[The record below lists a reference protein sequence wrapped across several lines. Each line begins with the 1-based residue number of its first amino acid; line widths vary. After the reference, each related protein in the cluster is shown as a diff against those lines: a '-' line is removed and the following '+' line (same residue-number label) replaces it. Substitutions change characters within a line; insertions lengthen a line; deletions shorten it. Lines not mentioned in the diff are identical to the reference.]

1 MWKINISGKGGEG
14 NRIRTLG
21 LYALCVILFFIFS
34 NLMINV
40 TLKTIYEPIDTYKS
54 EPEGIG
60 IDIKEARATYVNGY
74 VGGNI
79 SNKNSTISKIYMKID
94 LYTKRDVLVGTKY
107 IEINNLKQN
116 QTQEFRIGFKY
127 TDIDHANI
135 NLVNEVSK
143 DTPEEAFISENLS
156 GAILLTTVIFLCVF
170 G

>member
-1 MWKINISGKGGEG
+1 MWKINISGKGAEG
-14 NRIRTLG
+14 NRIRTFS

-34 NLMINV
+34 NLMINI

-79 SNKNSTISKIYMKID
+79 INKNNTISKMYMKID
-94 LYTKRDVLVGTKY
+94 LYTKRDVIVGTKY

-127 TDIDHANI
+127 TDVDHANI

>member
-34 NLMINV
+34 NLMINI

-54 EPEGIG
+54 EPEEIG

-127 TDIDHANI
+127 TDVDHANI
-135 NLVNEVSK
+135 NLINEVSK

-156 GAILLTTVIFLCVF
+156 GARLLTTVIFLCVF

>member
-34 NLMINV
+34 NLMINI

-127 TDIDHANI
+127 TDVDHANI
-135 NLVNEVSK
+135 NLINEVSK

>member
-1 MWKINISGKGGEG
+1 MWKINISGKGAEG
-14 NRIRTLG
+14 NRMRTFG

-34 NLMINV
+34 NIMINI

-54 EPEGIG
+54 EPYGIG
-60 IDIKEARATYVNGY
+60 IDIKEARATYVNCY

-79 SNKNSTISKIYMKID
+79 TNRNSTISKTYMKID

-107 IEINNLKQN
+107 IEINDLKQN

-127 TDIDHANI
+127 TDVDHANI
-135 NLVNEVSK
+135 NLVDEVSK
-143 DTPEEAFISENLS
+143 DTPEEAFISEDLR
-156 GAILLTTVIFLCVF
+156 GPILLTTVIFLCFF

>member
-1 MWKINISGKGGEG
+1 MCKINISGKGGEG

>member
-1 MWKINISGKGGEG
+1 MWKIKISGKGAEG
-14 NRIRTLG
+14 NRIRTFG
-21 LYALCVILFFIFS
+21 IYALCVILFFIFS
-34 NLMINV
+34 NLTINV
-40 TLKTIYEPIDTYKS
+40 TLEPIDTYKS
-54 EPEGIG
+54 EPYGIG

-79 SNKNSTISKIYMKID
+79 SNKNDTISKVYMKID
-94 LYTKRDVLVGTKY
+94 LYTKRDVLIGTKY
-107 IEINNLKQN
+107 IEINDLKQN

-127 TDIDHANI
+127 TDVDHANI
-135 NLVNEVSK
+135 NLVDEVSK

>member
-1 MWKINISGKGGEG
+1 MWKINISGKGAEG
-14 NRIRTLG
+14 NRMRTFG

-54 EPEGIG
+54 EPYGIG

-74 VGGNI
+74 VGGEI
-79 SNKNSTISKIYMKID
+79 TNKNSTISKTYMKID

-107 IEINNLKQN
+107 IEINDLKQN

-127 TDIDHANI
+127 TDVDYANI
-135 NLVNEVSK
+135 NLVDEVSK

-156 GAILLTTVIFLCVF
+156 GAILLTTVIFLCLF